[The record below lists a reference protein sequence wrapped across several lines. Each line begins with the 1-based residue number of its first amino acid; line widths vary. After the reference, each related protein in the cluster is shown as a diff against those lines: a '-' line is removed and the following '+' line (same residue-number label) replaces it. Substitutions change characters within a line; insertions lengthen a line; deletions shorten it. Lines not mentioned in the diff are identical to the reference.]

1 MPAFTYELNGSL
13 YLNLTNRCSNSCT
26 FCIKYKSRS
35 FEGRHDLW
43 LTREPQAEEV
53 LKEVGNPARYRQIVF
68 CGYGEPLI
76 RLETVKKI
84 AGELK
89 KSGAYIRI
97 DTDGQANLF
106 HGRNIIPELAGL
118 INELNISLNAQDSG
132 TYEKLCRSVWG
143 EKGYQAILDFAKKA
157 KEASPAIPKVVL
169 SLVDLP
175 SVNKEKCAQI
185 AESLG
190 VELRVRPYYEETYV
204 A

>member
-1 MPAFTYELNGSL
+1 M
-13 YLNLTNRCSNSCT
+13 
-26 FCIKYKSRS
+26 
-35 FEGRHDLW
+35 
-43 LTREPQAEEV
+43 
-53 LKEVGNPARYRQIVF
+53 F

-118 INELNISLNAQDSG
+118 IDELNISLNAQDSG

-175 SVNKEKCAQI
+175 SVDKEKCAQI
-185 AESLG
+185 AQSLG